1 MTTFILAHIKNTHIK
16 DADVTISALKSSTLK
31 TRGIKAKCFGLLTAL
46 TVLSVSITV
55 PIAVPTSHAA
65 TIYKVVDE
73 KTGQVTFTDR
83 PQNYEQQAG
92 KQISQTSVMT
102 SSDSVGANSSSQT
115 NSANNQPVNT
125 TQASAANSTGT
136 TAHSDKTANK
146 APINYQL
153 TITEPSEERAY
164 RRPVQS
170 IDVKVQ
176 VKPALQ
182 AGDSVS
188 IYLDGNEVAQGLSA
202 SIATVDI
209 LPGTHNIK
217 AVIKDKKGQAAKQV
231 ERTVYVI
238 QNTQTLQKNK
248 KLAEQLL
255 AYQRLPWH
263 QKVLLKLRQDGKQPN
278 MQSFTKP
285 VIDKP
290 LVDTPMTLEEPIK
303 K

>member
-1 MTTFILAHIKNTHIK
+1 MSSSF
-16 DADVTISALKSSTLK
+16 KS
-31 TRGIKAKCFGLLTAL
+31 
-46 TVLSVSITV
+46 TVFLNKGLSVSLLTGLVISTASLYA
-55 PIAVPTSHAA
+55 PMANAA
-65 TIYKVVDE
+65 AIYKVVDE

-102 SSDSVGANSSSQT
+102 GSDSVGVGANSSSQT
-115 NSANNQPVNT
+115 NNANNQPVNT
-125 TQASAANSTGT
+125 AQAPAAANTTGTAANSD
-136 TAHSDKTANK
+136 STANK

-153 TITEPSEERAY
+153 TMTEPSEERAY
-164 RRPVQS
+164 RRPVQA

-182 AGDSVS
+182 VGDSVS

-202 SIATVDI
+202 SIATVDV
-209 LPGTHNIK
+209 LPGAHNIK
-217 AVIKDKKGQAAKQV
+217 AVIKNKKGQVEKQV

-255 AYQRLPWH
+255 AYQRLPWY
-263 QKVLLKLRQDGKQPN
+263 QKVLLKMRQDGKQPN
-278 MQSFTKP
+278 MLSFTKQI
-285 VIDKP
+285 VDKP
-290 LVDTPMTLEEPIK
+290 IVDTPMTLEEPVK

>member
-1 MTTFILAHIKNTHIK
+1 MSSSF
-16 DADVTISALKSSTLK
+16 KSTVFNKGLSLS
-31 TRGIKAKCFGLLTAL
+31 LLTGLIISTASL
-46 TVLSVSITV
+46 YA
-55 PIAVPTSHAA
+55 PMANAA
-65 TIYKVVDE
+65 AIYKVVDE

-83 PQNYEQQAG
+83 PQNYERQAG

-102 SSDSVGANSSSQT
+102 SSGSDSVGANSSSQT
-115 NSANNQPVNT
+115 NNANNQPVNT
-125 TQASAANSTGT
+125 AQAPAAANT
-136 TAHSDKTANK
+136 TANSDSTANK

-153 TITEPSEERAY
+153 TMTEPSEERAY

-170 IDVKVQ
+170 IEVKVQ

-182 AGDSVS
+182 VGDSVS

-209 LPGTHNIK
+209 LPGTHNVK
-217 AVIKDKKGQAAKQV
+217 AVIKNKKGQIAKQV

-255 AYQRLPWH
+255 AYQRLPWY
-263 QKVLLKLRQDGKQPN
+263 QKVLLKMRQDGKQPN
-278 MQSFTKP
+278 MLSFTKP
-285 VIDKP
+285 VVDKP
-290 LVDTPMTLEEPIK
+290 IVDTPMTLEEPVK

>member
-1 MTTFILAHIKNTHIK
+1 MSSSF
-16 DADVTISALKSSTLK
+16 KSTVFNKGLSLS
-31 TRGIKAKCFGLLTAL
+31 LLTGLIISTASL
-46 TVLSVSITV
+46 YA
-55 PIAVPTSHAA
+55 PMANAA
-65 TIYKVVDE
+65 AIYKVVDE

-83 PQNYEQQAG
+83 PQNYERQAG

-102 SSDSVGANSSSQT
+102 SSGSDSVGANSSSQT
-115 NSANNQPVNT
+115 NNANNQPVNT
-125 TQASAANSTGT
+125 AQAPAAANT
-136 TAHSDKTANK
+136 TANSDSTANK

-153 TITEPSEERAY
+153 TMTEPSEERAY
-164 RRPVQS
+164 RRPVQT
-170 IDVKVQ
+170 IEVKVQ

-182 AGDSVS
+182 VGDSVS

-209 LPGTHNIK
+209 LPGTHNVK
-217 AVIKDKKGQAAKQV
+217 AVIKNKKGQIAKQV

-255 AYQRLPWH
+255 AYQRLPWY
-263 QKVLLKLRQDGKQPN
+263 QKVLLKMRQDGKQPN
-278 MQSFTKP
+278 MLSFTKP
-285 VIDKP
+285 VVDKP
-290 LVDTPMTLEEPIK
+290 IVDTPMTLEEPVK

>member
-1 MTTFILAHIKNTHIK
+1 MIA
-16 DADVTISALKSSTLK
+16 SLKSTIFNKGLSLS
-31 TRGIKAKCFGLLTAL
+31 LLTGLIISTASL
-46 TVLSVSITV
+46 YA
-55 PIAVPTSHAA
+55 PMAHAA
-65 TIYKVVDE
+65 AIYKVVDE

-102 SSDSVGANSSSQT
+102 GSDSVGANSSSQT
-115 NSANNQPVNT
+115 NNANNQFVNT
-125 TQASAANSTGT
+125 TQAPAANTTST
-136 TAHSDKTANK
+136 TANSDSTANK

-153 TITEPSEERAY
+153 TMTEPSEERAY

-176 VKPALQ
+176 IKPALQ

-188 IYLDGNEVAQGLSA
+188 IYLDNNEVAQSLSA
-202 SIATVDI
+202 SIATVDV
-209 LPGTHNIK
+209 LPGAHNIK
-217 AVIKDKKGQAAKQV
+217 AVIKNKKGQVAKQV

-248 KLAEQLL
+248 KLAEQIL
-255 AYQRLPWH
+255 AYQRLPWY
-263 QKVLLKLRQDGKQPN
+263 QKVLLKMRQDGKQPN
-278 MQSFTKP
+278 MLSFTKP
-285 VIDKP
+285 IVDKP
-290 LVDTPMTLEEPIK
+290 IVDTPMTLEEPVK

>member
-1 MTTFILAHIKNTHIK
+1 MIA
-16 DADVTISALKSSTLK
+16 SLKSTIFNKGLSLS
-31 TRGIKAKCFGLLTAL
+31 LLTGLIISTASL
-46 TVLSVSITV
+46 YA
-55 PIAVPTSHAA
+55 PMANAA
-65 TIYKVVDE
+65 AIYKVVDE

-92 KQISQTSVMT
+92 KQISRTSVMT
-102 SSDSVGANSSSQT
+102 GSDSVGANSSSQT
-115 NSANNQPVNT
+115 SNANNQPVNT
-125 TQASAANSTGT
+125 TQAPAANTTSTT
-136 TAHSDKTANK
+136 TNNDSTANK

-153 TITEPSEERAY
+153 TMTEPSEERAY
-164 RRPVQS
+164 RRPVQT

-182 AGDSVS
+182 VGDSVS

-202 SIATVDI
+202 SIATVDV
-209 LPGTHNIK
+209 LPGAHNIK
-217 AVIKDKKGQAAKQV
+217 AVIKNKKGQIAKQV

-255 AYQRLPWH
+255 AYQRLPWY
-263 QKVLLKLRQDGKQPN
+263 QKVLLKMRQDGKQPN
-278 MQSFTKP
+278 MLSFTKP
-285 VIDKP
+285 IVDKP
-290 LVDTPMTLEEPIK
+290 IVDTPMTLEEPVK

>member
-1 MTTFILAHIKNTHIK
+1 MSSL
-16 DADVTISALKSSTLK
+16 LKSTVFLNK
-31 TRGIKAKCFGLLTAL
+31 GLPLNLLTGLIISTA
-46 TVLSVSITV
+46 SFYA
-55 PIAVPTSHAA
+55 PMAHAA
-65 TIYKVVDE
+65 AIYKVVDE

-102 SSDSVGANSSSQT
+102 GNDSVGANSSSQT
-115 NSANNQPVNT
+115 NNASNQPVNS
-125 TQASAANSTGT
+125 TQAPAANTNGT
-136 TAHSDKTANK
+136 TSTTANSDSTANK

-153 TITEPSEERAY
+153 TMIEPSEERAY

-182 AGDSVS
+182 VGDSVS
-188 IYLDGNEVAQGLSA
+188 IYLDGNEVVQGLSA

-209 LPGTHNIK
+209 LPGTHNVK
-217 AVIKDKKGQAAKQV
+217 AVIKNKKGQIAKQV

-255 AYQRLPWH
+255 AYQRLPWY
-263 QKVLLKLRQDGKQPN
+263 QKVLLKMRQDGKQPN
-278 MQSFTKP
+278 MLSFTKP
-285 VIDKP
+285 IVDKP
-290 LVDTPMTLEEPIK
+290 ITDKPMTLEEPIK

>member
-1 MTTFILAHIKNTHIK
+1 MIA
-16 DADVTISALKSSTLK
+16 SLKSTIFNKELSLS
-31 TRGIKAKCFGLLTAL
+31 LLTGLIISTASL
-46 TVLSVSITV
+46 YA
-55 PIAVPTSHAA
+55 PMANAA
-65 TIYKVVDE
+65 AIYKVVDE

-102 SSDSVGANSSSQT
+102 GSDSVGANSSSQT
-115 NSANNQPVNT
+115 NNANNQPVNT
-125 TQASAANSTGT
+125 TQAPAANATST

-238 QNTQTLQKNK
+238 QNTQTLQKKK

-278 MQSFTKP
+278 MLSFTKP
-285 VIDKP
+285 IVDKP
-290 LVDTPMTLEEPIK
+290 IADKPMTLEEPIK

>member
-1 MTTFILAHIKNTHIK
+1 MISSLKSTVFLNKELPLSLLAGLL
-16 DADVTISALKSSTLK
+16 ISA
-31 TRGIKAKCFGLLTAL
+31 
-46 TVLSVSITV
+46 VSLYA
-55 PIAVPTSHAA
+55 PMANAA
-65 TIYKVVDE
+65 AIYKVVDE

-92 KQISQTSVMT
+92 KQISQTSVT
-102 SSDSVGANSSSQT
+102 TGNDSVGANRSNQAS
-115 NSANNQPVNT
+115 NANNQAVNS
-125 TQASAANSTGT
+125 TQAPSAATSNPSATANSD
-136 TAHSDKTANK
+136 STANK

-170 IDVKVQ
+170 IDVKLQ

-182 AGDSVS
+182 VGDTVS

-202 SIATVDI
+202 SIATVDL
-209 LPGTHNIK
+209 LPGAHNIK
-217 AVIKDKKGQAAKQV
+217 AVIKSKKGQALRQV

-263 QKVLLKLRQDGKQPN
+263 QKVLLKLRQDGKQPS

-285 VIDKP
+285 IVDKP
-290 LVDTPMTLEEPIK
+290 IVDKPMTLEEPVK
-303 K
+303 Q

>member
-1 MTTFILAHIKNTHIK
+1 MVASLKSTVFLNKGLSLSLLTGLI
-16 DADVTISALKSSTLK
+16 ISAASLYAPMTN
-31 TRGIKAKCFGLLTAL
+31 
-46 TVLSVSITV
+46 
-55 PIAVPTSHAA
+55 AA
-65 TIYKVVDE
+65 AIYKVVDE

-102 SSDSVGANSSSQT
+102 GNDSVSANSSSQISDT
-115 NSANNQPVNT
+115 NNQPVSSTQAPAANT
-125 TQASAANSTGT
+125 TSTTGNSDT
-136 TAHSDKTANK
+136 TANK

-153 TITEPSEERAY
+153 TMTEPSEERAY

-176 VKPALQ
+176 IKPALQ

-188 IYLDGNEVAQGLSA
+188 IYLDGNEMAQGLSA

-217 AVIKDKKGQAAKQV
+217 AVIKNKKGQVAKQV

-238 QNTQTLQKNK
+238 QNTQSLQKNK

-285 VIDKP
+285 VIDRP

>member
-1 MTTFILAHIKNTHIK
+1 MIA
-16 DADVTISALKSSTLK
+16 SLKSTIFNKGLSLS
-31 TRGIKAKCFGLLTAL
+31 LLTGLIISTASL
-46 TVLSVSITV
+46 YA
-55 PIAVPTSHAA
+55 PMANAA
-65 TIYKVVDE
+65 AIYKVVDE

-102 SSDSVGANSSSQT
+102 GSDSVGANSSSQT
-115 NSANNQPVNT
+115 SNANNQPVNT
-125 TQASAANSTGT
+125 AQAPAAANTTGT
-136 TAHSDKTANK
+136 TANSDSTVNK

-153 TITEPSEERAY
+153 TMTEPSEERAY
-164 RRPVQS
+164 RRPVQT

-182 AGDSVS
+182 VGDSVS
-188 IYLDGNEVAQGLSA
+188 IYLDNNEVAQGLSA
-202 SIATVDI
+202 SIATVDV
-209 LPGTHNIK
+209 LPGAHNIK
-217 AVIKDKKGQAAKQV
+217 AVIKNKKGQVAKQV

-255 AYQRLPWH
+255 AYQRLPWY
-263 QKVLLKLRQDGKQPN
+263 QKVLLKMRQDGKQPN
-278 MQSFTKP
+278 MLSFTKP
-285 VIDKP
+285 IVDKP
-290 LVDTPMTLEEPIK
+290 IVDTPMTLEEPVK

>member
-1 MTTFILAHIKNTHIK
+1 MSSSF
-16 DADVTISALKSSTLK
+16 KS
-31 TRGIKAKCFGLLTAL
+31 
-46 TVLSVSITV
+46 TVFLNKGLSVSLLTGLIISTASLYA
-55 PIAVPTSHAA
+55 PMANAA
-65 TIYKVVDE
+65 AIYKVVDE

-115 NSANNQPVNT
+115 NNANNQPVNT

-136 TAHSDKTANK
+136 TSTTANSNKTANK

-255 AYQRLPWH
+255 AYQRLPWY
-263 QKVLLKLRQDGKQPN
+263 QKVLLKMRQDGKHPN
-278 MQSFTKP
+278 MLSFTKP
-285 VIDKP
+285 IVDKP
-290 LVDTPMTLEEPIK
+290 ITLEELVK

>member
-1 MTTFILAHIKNTHIK
+1 MIA
-16 DADVTISALKSSTLK
+16 SLKSTIFNKGLSLS
-31 TRGIKAKCFGLLTAL
+31 LLTGLIISTASL
-46 TVLSVSITV
+46 YA
-55 PIAVPTSHAA
+55 PMAHAA
-65 TIYKVVDE
+65 AIYKVVDE

-115 NSANNQPVNT
+115 SNANNQPVNT
-125 TQASAANSTGT
+125 TQAPAANTTSTT
-136 TAHSDKTANK
+136 TNNDSTANK

-153 TITEPSEERAY
+153 TMTEPSEERAY
-164 RRPVQS
+164 RRPVQT

-182 AGDSVS
+182 VGDSVS

-202 SIATVDI
+202 SIATVDV
-209 LPGTHNIK
+209 LPGAHNIK
-217 AVIKDKKGQAAKQV
+217 AAIKNKKGQAAKQV

-255 AYQRLPWH
+255 AYQRLPWY
-263 QKVLLKLRQDGKQPN
+263 QKVLLKMRQDGKHPN
-278 MQSFTKP
+278 MLSFTKP
-285 VIDKP
+285 IVDKP
-290 LVDTPMTLEEPIK
+290 IVDTPMTLEEPVK

>member
-1 MTTFILAHIKNTHIK
+1 M
-16 DADVTISALKSSTLK
+16 ISSLKSTVFNKGLSLS
-31 TRGIKAKCFGLLTAL
+31 LLTGLIISTASL
-46 TVLSVSITV
+46 YA
-55 PIAVPTSHAA
+55 PMANAA
-65 TIYKVVDE
+65 AIYKVVDE

-102 SSDSVGANSSSQT
+102 GSDSVDVGANSSSQT
-115 NSANNQPVNT
+115 SNANNQPVNT
-125 TQASAANSTGT
+125 AQAPAAANTTT
-136 TAHSDKTANK
+136 TANSDSTANK

-153 TITEPSEERAY
+153 TMTEPSEERAY
-164 RRPVQS
+164 RRPVQT

-188 IYLDGNEVAQGLSA
+188 IMLDGNEVAQGLSA
-202 SIATVDI
+202 SIATVDV
-209 LPGTHNIK
+209 LPGAHNIK
-217 AVIKDKKGQAAKQV
+217 AVIKNKKGQVAKQV

-255 AYQRLPWH
+255 AYQRLPWY
-263 QKVLLKLRQDGKQPN
+263 QKVLLKMRQDGKQPN
-278 MQSFTKP
+278 MLPFTKP
-285 VIDKP
+285 IVDKP
-290 LVDTPMTLEEPIK
+290 IVDTPMTLEEPVK

>member
-1 MTTFILAHIKNTHIK
+1 MIASLKNTIFNK
-16 DADVTISALKSSTLK
+16 RLSLS
-31 TRGIKAKCFGLLTAL
+31 LLTGLIISTASL
-46 TVLSVSITV
+46 YA
-55 PIAVPTSHAA
+55 PMANAA
-65 TIYKVVDE
+65 AIYKVVDE

-102 SSDSVGANSSSQT
+102 GSDSVGANSSSQT
-115 NSANNQPVNT
+115 SNANNQPVNT
-125 TQASAANSTGT
+125 AQAPAAANTTGT
-136 TAHSDKTANK
+136 TANSDSTVNK

-153 TITEPSEERAY
+153 TMTEPSEERAY
-164 RRPVQS
+164 RRPVQT

-182 AGDSVS
+182 VGDSVS

-202 SIATVDI
+202 SIATVDV
-209 LPGTHNIK
+209 LPGAHNIK
-217 AVIKDKKGQAAKQV
+217 AVIKNKKGQVEKQV

-255 AYQRLPWH
+255 AYQRLPWY
-263 QKVLLKLRQDGKQPN
+263 QKVLLKMRQDGKQPN
-278 MQSFTKP
+278 MLSFTKQI
-285 VIDKP
+285 VDKP
-290 LVDTPMTLEEPIK
+290 IVDTPMTLEEPVK

>member
-1 MTTFILAHIKNTHIK
+1 MSSSF
-16 DADVTISALKSSTLK
+16 KS
-31 TRGIKAKCFGLLTAL
+31 
-46 TVLSVSITV
+46 TVFLNKGLSVSLLTGLIISTASLYA
-55 PIAVPTSHAA
+55 PMANAA
-65 TIYKVVDE
+65 AIYKVVDE

-102 SSDSVGANSSSQT
+102 GSDSVGANSSSQT
-115 NSANNQPVNT
+115 NNANNQPVNT

-136 TAHSDKTANK
+136 TSTTANSNKTANK

-255 AYQRLPWH
+255 AYQRLPWY
-263 QKVLLKLRQDGKQPN
+263 QKVLLKMRQDGKHPN
-278 MQSFTKP
+278 MLSFTKP
-285 VIDKP
+285 IVDKP

>member
-1 MTTFILAHIKNTHIK
+1 MIA
-16 DADVTISALKSSTLK
+16 SLKSTVLNKGLPLS
-31 TRGIKAKCFGLLTAL
+31 LLTGLVICTASL
-46 TVLSVSITV
+46 YAPMTN
-55 PIAVPTSHAA
+55 AA
-65 TIYKVVDE
+65 AIYKVVDA

-102 SSDSVGANSSSQT
+102 GNDSVAANSSGQT
-115 NSANNQPVNT
+115 SNTNNQPVST
-125 TQASAANSTGT
+125 TQAPAAPSTTGT
-136 TAHSDKTANK
+136 TANSDSTANK

-153 TITEPSEERAY
+153 TMTEPSEERAY

-170 IDVKVQ
+170 IDIKVQ

-209 LPGTHNIK
+209 LPGTHSVK
-217 AVIKDKKGQAAKQV
+217 AVLKNKKGQIAKQV

-238 QNTQTLQKNK
+238 QNTQTLQNK
-248 KLAEQLL
+248 KKIAEQLL

-263 QKVLLKLRQDGKQPN
+263 QKVLLKMRQDGKQPN
-278 MQSFTKP
+278 MLSFTKP
-285 VIDKP
+285 VVDRPIVDK
-290 LVDTPMTLEEPIK
+290 PMTLEQPVK

>member
-1 MTTFILAHIKNTHIK
+1 MIA
-16 DADVTISALKSSTLK
+16 SLKSTIFNKELSLS
-31 TRGIKAKCFGLLTAL
+31 LLTGLIISTASL
-46 TVLSVSITV
+46 YA
-55 PIAVPTSHAA
+55 PMANAA
-65 TIYKVVDE
+65 AIYKVVDE

-102 SSDSVGANSSSQT
+102 GSDSVGASSSSQT
-115 NSANNQPVNT
+115 SNTNNQPVST
-125 TQASAANSTGT
+125 TQAPAAANTTGT
-136 TAHSDKTANK
+136 TANSDSTVNK

-153 TITEPSEERAY
+153 TMTEPSEERAY
-164 RRPVQS
+164 RRPVQT

-182 AGDSVS
+182 VGDSVS

-202 SIATVDI
+202 SIATVDV
-209 LPGTHNIK
+209 LPGAHNIK
-217 AVIKDKKGQAAKQV
+217 AVIKNKKGQVAKQV

-255 AYQRLPWH
+255 AYQRLPWY
-263 QKVLLKLRQDGKQPN
+263 QKVLLKMRQDGKQPN
-278 MQSFTKP
+278 MLSFTKP
-285 VIDKP
+285 IVDKP
-290 LVDTPMTLEEPIK
+290 IVDTPMTLEEPVK

>member
-1 MTTFILAHIKNTHIK
+1 MIA
-16 DADVTISALKSSTLK
+16 SLKSTVLNKGLPLSLLT
-31 TRGIKAKCFGLLTAL
+31 GLLICTASL
-46 TVLSVSITV
+46 YA
-55 PIAVPTSHAA
+55 PMANAA
-65 TIYKVVDE
+65 AIYKVVDE

-102 SSDSVGANSSSQT
+102 GSDSVGANSSSQT
-115 NSANNQPVNT
+115 SNANNQPVNT
-125 TQASAANSTGT
+125 AQEPAAANTTGT
-136 TAHSDKTANK
+136 TANSDSTVNK

-153 TITEPSEERAY
+153 TMTEPSEERAY
-164 RRPVQS
+164 RRPVQT
-170 IDVKVQ
+170 IEVKVQ

-182 AGDSVS
+182 VGDSVS

-209 LPGTHNIK
+209 LPGTHNVK
-217 AVIKDKKGQAAKQV
+217 AVIKNKKGQIAKQV

-255 AYQRLPWH
+255 AYQRLPWY
-263 QKVLLKLRQDGKQPN
+263 QKVLLKMRQDGKQPN
-278 MQSFTKP
+278 MLSFTKP
-285 VIDKP
+285 IVDKP
-290 LVDTPMTLEEPIK
+290 IVDTPMTLEEPVK

>member
-1 MTTFILAHIKNTHIK
+1 MIA
-16 DADVTISALKSSTLK
+16 SLKSTIFNKELSLS
-31 TRGIKAKCFGLLTAL
+31 LLTGLIISTASL
-46 TVLSVSITV
+46 YA
-55 PIAVPTSHAA
+55 PMANAA
-65 TIYKVVDE
+65 AIYKVVDE

-92 KQISQTSVMT
+92 KQISRTSVMT
-102 SSDSVGANSSSQT
+102 GSDSVGANSSSQT
-115 NSANNQPVNT
+115 SNANNQPVNT
-125 TQASAANSTGT
+125 AQAPAAANTTGT
-136 TAHSDKTANK
+136 TANSDSTVNK

-153 TITEPSEERAY
+153 TMTEPSEERAY
-164 RRPVQS
+164 RRPVQA

-182 AGDSVS
+182 VGDSVS

-202 SIATVDI
+202 SIATVDV
-209 LPGTHNIK
+209 LPGAHNIK
-217 AVIKDKKGQAAKQV
+217 AVIKNKKGQVEKQV

-255 AYQRLPWH
+255 AYQRLPWY
-263 QKVLLKLRQDGKQPN
+263 QKVLLKMRQDGKQPN
-278 MQSFTKP
+278 MLSFTKP
-285 VIDKP
+285 IVDKP
-290 LVDTPMTLEEPIK
+290 IVDTPMTLEEPVK

>member
-1 MTTFILAHIKNTHIK
+1 M
-16 DADVTISALKSSTLK
+16 SSSSKSTVFLNKGLSLS
-31 TRGIKAKCFGLLTAL
+31 LLTGLIISTASL
-46 TVLSVSITV
+46 YAPMTN
-55 PIAVPTSHAA
+55 AA
-65 TIYKVVDE
+65 AIYKVVDE

-136 TAHSDKTANK
+136 TSTTANSNKTANK

-263 QKVLLKLRQDGKQPN
+263 QKVLLKLRQDGKHPN
-278 MQSFTKP
+278 MLSFTKP
-285 VIDKP
+285 IVDKP
-290 LVDTPMTLEEPIK
+290 ITLEELVK

>member
-1 MTTFILAHIKNTHIK
+1 MSSSF
-16 DADVTISALKSSTLK
+16 KS
-31 TRGIKAKCFGLLTAL
+31 
-46 TVLSVSITV
+46 TVFLNKGLSVSLLTGLIISTASLYA
-55 PIAVPTSHAA
+55 PMANAA
-65 TIYKVVDE
+65 AIYKVVDE

-136 TAHSDKTANK
+136 TSATANSNKTANK

-188 IYLDGNEVAQGLSA
+188 IYLDGNEVAQSLSA

-278 MQSFTKP
+278 MLSFTKP
-285 VIDKP
+285 IVDKP
-290 LVDTPMTLEEPIK
+290 IADKPMTLEEPIK

>member
-1 MTTFILAHIKNTHIK
+1 MSSSF
-16 DADVTISALKSSTLK
+16 KS
-31 TRGIKAKCFGLLTAL
+31 
-46 TVLSVSITV
+46 TVFLNKGLSVSLLTGLIISTASLYA
-55 PIAVPTSHAA
+55 PMANAA
-65 TIYKVVDE
+65 AIYKVVDE

-102 SSDSVGANSSSQT
+102 GSDSVGANSSSQT
-115 NSANNQPVNT
+115 SNANNQPVNT

-136 TAHSDKTANK
+136 TSATANSNKTANK

-188 IYLDGNEVAQGLSA
+188 IYLDGNEVAQSLSA

-255 AYQRLPWH
+255 AYQRLPWY
-263 QKVLLKLRQDGKQPN
+263 QKVLLKMRQDGKQPN

-285 VIDKP
+285 VIDRP

>member
-1 MTTFILAHIKNTHIK
+1 MSSSF
-16 DADVTISALKSSTLK
+16 KS
-31 TRGIKAKCFGLLTAL
+31 
-46 TVLSVSITV
+46 TVFLNKGLSVSLLTGLIISTASLYA
-55 PIAVPTSHAA
+55 PMANAA
-65 TIYKVVDE
+65 AIYKVVDE

-115 NSANNQPVNT
+115 NKANNQPVNT

-136 TAHSDKTANK
+136 TSTTANSDKTANK

-238 QNTQTLQKNK
+238 QNTQTLQKKK

-278 MQSFTKP
+278 MLSFTKP
-285 VIDKP
+285 IVDKP
-290 LVDTPMTLEEPIK
+290 IADKPMTLEEPIK

>member
-1 MTTFILAHIKNTHIK
+1 M
-16 DADVTISALKSSTLK
+16 ISSLKSTVFNKGLSLS
-31 TRGIKAKCFGLLTAL
+31 LLTGLIISTASL
-46 TVLSVSITV
+46 YAPV
-55 PIAVPTSHAA
+55 ANAA
-65 TIYKVVDE
+65 AIYKVVDE

-102 SSDSVGANSSSQT
+102 GNDSVGASSSSQT
-115 NSANNQPVNT
+115 SNTNNQPVNT
-125 TQASAANSTGT
+125 AQAPAAANT
-136 TAHSDKTANK
+136 TATTANSDSTANK

-153 TITEPSEERAY
+153 TMTEPSEERAY
-164 RRPVQS
+164 RRPVQT

-182 AGDSVS
+182 VGDSVS

-202 SIATVDI
+202 SIATVDV
-209 LPGTHNIK
+209 LPGAHNIK
-217 AVIKDKKGQAAKQV
+217 AVIKNKKGQIAKQV

-255 AYQRLPWH
+255 AYQRLPWY
-263 QKVLLKLRQDGKQPN
+263 QKVLLKMRQDGKQPN
-278 MQSFTKP
+278 MLSFTKP
-285 VIDKP
+285 IVDKP
-290 LVDTPMTLEEPIK
+290 IVDTPMTLEEPVK

>member
-1 MTTFILAHIKNTHIK
+1 MIA
-16 DADVTISALKSSTLK
+16 SLKSTIFNEELSLS
-31 TRGIKAKCFGLLTAL
+31 LLTGLIISTASL
-46 TVLSVSITV
+46 YA
-55 PIAVPTSHAA
+55 PMANAA
-65 TIYKVVDE
+65 AIYKVVDE

-102 SSDSVGANSSSQT
+102 GSDSVGANSSSQT
-115 NSANNQPVNT
+115 SNANNQPVNT
-125 TQASAANSTGT
+125 AQAPAAANTTGT
-136 TAHSDKTANK
+136 TANSDSTANK

-153 TITEPSEERAY
+153 TMTEPSEERAY
-164 RRPVQS
+164 RRPVQT
-170 IDVKVQ
+170 IEVKVQ

-182 AGDSVS
+182 VGDSVS

-202 SIATVDI
+202 SIATVDV
-209 LPGTHNIK
+209 LPGAHNIK
-217 AVIKDKKGQAAKQV
+217 AVIKNKKGQVAKQV

-255 AYQRLPWH
+255 AYQRLPWY
-263 QKVLLKLRQDGKQPN
+263 QKVLLKMRQDGKQPN
-278 MQSFTKP
+278 MLSFTKP
-285 VIDKP
+285 IVDKP
-290 LVDTPMTLEEPIK
+290 IVDTPMTLEEPVK

>member
-1 MTTFILAHIKNTHIK
+1 MIA
-16 DADVTISALKSSTLK
+16 SLKSTIFNKRLSLS
-31 TRGIKAKCFGLLTAL
+31 LLTGLIISTASL
-46 TVLSVSITV
+46 YAPV
-55 PIAVPTSHAA
+55 ANAA
-65 TIYKVVDE
+65 AIYKVVDE

-92 KQISQTSVMT
+92 KQISRTSVMT
-102 SSDSVGANSSSQT
+102 GSDSVGANSSSQT
-115 NSANNQPVNT
+115 SNANNQPVNT
-125 TQASAANSTGT
+125 AQAPAAANTTGT
-136 TAHSDKTANK
+136 TANSDSTVNK

-153 TITEPSEERAY
+153 TMTEPSEERAY
-164 RRPVQS
+164 RRPVQT

-182 AGDSVS
+182 VGDSVS

-202 SIATVDI
+202 SIATVDV
-209 LPGTHNIK
+209 LPGAHNIK
-217 AVIKDKKGQAAKQV
+217 AVIKNKKGQVEKQV

-255 AYQRLPWH
+255 AYQRLPWY
-263 QKVLLKLRQDGKQPN
+263 QKVLLKMRQDGKQPN
-278 MQSFTKP
+278 MLSFTKP
-285 VIDKP
+285 IVDKP
-290 LVDTPMTLEEPIK
+290 IVDTPMTLEEPVK

>member
-1 MTTFILAHIKNTHIK
+1 MSSSF
-16 DADVTISALKSSTLK
+16 KS
-31 TRGIKAKCFGLLTAL
+31 
-46 TVLSVSITV
+46 TVFLNKGLSVSLLTGLIISTASLYA
-55 PIAVPTSHAA
+55 PMANAA
-65 TIYKVVDE
+65 AIYKVVDE

-136 TAHSDKTANK
+136 TSTTANSNKTANK

-278 MQSFTKP
+278 MLSFTKP
-285 VIDKP
+285 IVDKP
-290 LVDTPMTLEEPIK
+290 IADKPMTLEEPIK

>member
-1 MTTFILAHIKNTHIK
+1 M
-16 DADVTISALKSSTLK
+16 ISSLKSTVFNKGLSLS
-31 TRGIKAKCFGLLTAL
+31 LLTGLIISTASL
-46 TVLSVSITV
+46 YAPV
-55 PIAVPTSHAA
+55 ANAA
-65 TIYKVVDE
+65 AIYKVVDE

-102 SSDSVGANSSSQT
+102 GSDSVGVGANSSSQT
-115 NSANNQPVNT
+115 SNSNNQPVNT
-125 TQASAANSTGT
+125 AQAPAAANTTGT
-136 TAHSDKTANK
+136 TANSDSTANK

-153 TITEPSEERAY
+153 TMTEPSEERAY

-188 IYLDGNEVAQGLSA
+188 IMLDGNEVAQGLSA
-202 SIATVDI
+202 SIATVDV
-209 LPGTHNIK
+209 LPGAHNVK
-217 AVIKDKKGQAAKQV
+217 AVIKNKKGQIAKQV

-255 AYQRLPWH
+255 AYQRLPWY
-263 QKVLLKLRQDGKQPN
+263 QKVLLKMRQDGKQPN
-278 MQSFTKP
+278 MLSFTKP
-285 VIDKP
+285 I
-290 LVDTPMTLEEPIK
+290 VDTPMTLEEPVK